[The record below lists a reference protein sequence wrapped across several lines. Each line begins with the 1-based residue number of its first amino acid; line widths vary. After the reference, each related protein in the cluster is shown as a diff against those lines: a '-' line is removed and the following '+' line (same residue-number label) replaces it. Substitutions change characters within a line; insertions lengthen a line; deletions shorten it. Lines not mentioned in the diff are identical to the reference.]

1 MDLSN
6 LIYFKTVVETGS
18 MSKAAQELFISQ
30 PALSTSISKL
40 ESEIGVKL
48 FDRSR
53 RHVSLNRAGEEYY
66 KKVVQALND
75 LSQAK
80 HNALAAATDSE
91 EVISLAAL
99 TYVSF
104 STIVQPFLHL
114 RPTAK
119 FKLWQFDSSES
130 DRVLGRLLNFEID
143 FCITC
148 TPIVSPHVECYH
160 MLAQK
165 LYLTVPPD
173 HPLSKKRYIRL
184 EDVRDEPFVCVNRSS
199 AFYDT
204 VMHCFDL
211 AGFSPNVVCEL
222 STASLMAAMVN
233 SGLGIALMPNTFS
246 EHTTLRRINV
256 SYPKC
261 LHNVYFVWLKNRNF
275 NAVTQNFLDFVR
287 EYYKLFPQDPEN
299 I

>member
-66 KKVVQALND
+66 KKKVVQALND

-165 LYLTVPPD
+165 LYLTVP
-173 HPLSKKRYIRL
+173 
-184 EDVRDEPFVCVNRSS
+184 
-199 AFYDT
+199 
-204 VMHCFDL
+204 
-211 AGFSPNVVCEL
+211 
-222 STASLMAAMVN
+222 
-233 SGLGIALMPNTFS
+233 
-246 EHTTLRRINV
+246 RIT
-256 SYPKC
+256 
-261 LHNVYFVWLKNRNF
+261 H
-275 NAVTQNFLDFVR
+275 
-287 EYYKLFPQDPEN
+287 
-299 I
+299 